1 MQELLSSVELAVIV
15 SSSGCAC
22 LIILFAQWLNGQ
34 YRAHMQKR
42 YILALRM
49 KYELSRKESI
59 NG

>member
-1 MQELLSSVELAVIV
+1 LIV
-15 SSSGCAC
+15 SASGCSC

-59 NG
+59 KINV